1 VSSSTKLRPS
11 TTRKNDEES
20 EGASRGIVATMAWQR
35 GSRCDWS
42 AVAVA
47 TALLLGSSVVL
58 GATPEG
64 RAAAK
69 QHLARAE
76 ELKKQGK
83 LAEACTELGEVERLD
98 SKLPTLL
105 ELAECTENT
114 GKLVEAEVLWTS
126 ARDRAKKDEKPQ
138 SRARAESRL
147 AAVQKRV
154 ARLTL
159 QLAPNAPAGM
169 QVLLDDAALEAA
181 ALASALPVNPGAHV
195 VVVKLAGHDD
205 AKYAVKL
212 GDGESQS
219 LPIAAG
225 SPSTGKVAAAPVP
238 PAAAPAPAPAAPTQ
252 VTVDASAPAAQAAP
266 FGWWTGPHKAG
277 VISGLVGLAAIGG
290 GSALCL
296 TASTDSGSRVDASMT
311 LGGVSI
317 ATGSVLLVSGL
328 VLLATSQGDAPQQAR
343 LRVAPSLEVARGGAL
358 LGARLG
364 ATGEF

>member
-1 VSSSTKLRPS
+1 MVSVLL
-11 TTRKNDEES
+11 
-20 EGASRGIVATMAWQR
+20 GASVL
-35 GSRCDWS
+35 S
-42 AVAVA
+42 A
-47 TALLLGSSVVL
+47 
-58 GATPEG
+58 ATPEG

-83 LAEACTELGEVERLD
+83 LADACAELAEVERLD
-98 SKLPTLL
+98 PKLPSLL
-105 ELAECTENT
+105 ELAECTEGA
-114 GKLVEAEVLWTS
+114 GKLVEAEVLWAS

-159 QLAPNAPAGM
+159 QLAANAPAGT
-169 QVLLDDAALEAA
+169 QVLLDDVALEAPSLA
-181 ALASALPVNPGAHV
+181 AALPVNPGDHV
-195 VVVKLAGHDD
+195 VVVKLAGRDD

-219 LPIAAG
+219 LPIAVGPA
-225 SPSTGKVAAAPVP
+225 STGKVAAA
-238 PAAAPAPAPAAPTQ
+238 AAAPAPATPLPAPALPTK
-252 VTVDASAPAAQAAP
+252 VSVETSAPAAPPAAP
-266 FGWWTGPHKAG
+266 VGWWTAPHKAG
-277 VISGLVGLAAIGG
+277 VISGLVGVAAIGG

-296 TASTDSGSRVDASMT
+296 TAGGDSGSRVDSSVT

-317 ATGSVLLVSGL
+317 VTGSVLLVSGL
-328 VLLATSQGDAPQQAR
+328 VLLATPQGDAPQQAR
-343 LRVAPSLEVARGGAL
+343 LRVAPSLEVARGAGGRGVL
-358 LGARLG
+358 LG